1 MKKLIINLV
10 KLKELGAIAVKQSLE
25 DEGASFEDIERMR
38 NITLAANLNLN
49 VKIGGCE
56 AKNDIFFCKKIG
68 VDGIVAPMVE
78 SQYALNKF
86 IQVVENNKKNSLYIN
101 LESKLAF
108 DNINE
113 IMNSHNFRLLRGVVI
128 GRSDLAGSLG
138 LTKNYVDSEQ
148 IYKKVFG
155 VLKKIQKIK
164 KKRLICKMGGSITY
178 KSRNF
183 INKLFE
189 KKLLHR
195 IETRNIEILLSKKNI
210 ANLNTILIHAFNFEL
225 EWIKYKSKNLKLK
238 RSKTILNDYFSR
250 IKEIKKRIKIMGKK
264 LND

>member
-1 MKKLIINLV
+1 MKKLILNLI
-10 KLKELGAIAVKQSLE
+10 KLKKLGAIAVKQSLE

-38 NITLAANLNLN
+38 TITLAANLNLN

-86 IQVVENNKKNSLYIN
+86 IQTVADDKKFFLYIN

-108 DNINE
+108 NNINE
-113 IMNSHNFRLLRGVVI
+113 IMNSSNFKLLKGVVI

-138 LTKNYVDSEQ
+138 LTKSQVDSVR
-148 IYKKVFG
+148 IYKRVFN
-155 VLKKIQKIK
+155 VLKKVKKIK

-183 INKLFE
+183 INKLYE
-189 KKLLHR
+189 K
-195 IETRNIEILLSKKNI
+195 N
-210 ANLNTILIHAFNFEL
+210 
-225 EWIKYKSKNLKLK
+225 YC
-238 RSKTILNDYFSR
+238 
-250 IKEIKKRIKIMGKK
+250 KE
-264 LND
+264 

>member
-1 MKKLIINLV
+1 MQTFILNLKKL
-10 KLKELGAIAVKQSLE
+10 KKLGAIAVKQSLE
-25 DEGASFEDIERMR
+25 DEGASFEDIKKMR
-38 NITLAANLNLN
+38 TITLAANLDLN

-56 AKNDIFFCKKIG
+56 AKNDVFFCKKIG
-68 VDGIVAPMVE
+68 VNGIVAPMVE

-86 IQVVENNKKNSLYIN
+86 TQTLSSKKKNSLYIN

-113 IMNSHNFRLLRGVVI
+113 IMNSPNFRLLKGVVI

-138 LTKNYVDSEQ
+138 LTKNDVNSEQ
-148 IYKKVFG
+148 IYKRVFD

-210 ANLNTILIHAFNFEL
+210 ANLNIIFIHAFNFEL

-238 RSKTILNDYFSR
+238 NSKSILSDYSSR
-250 IKEIKKRIKIMGKK
+250 IKEIKKRIKIMGK
-264 LND
+264 N

>member
-1 MKKLIINLV
+1 MKKFILNLK
-10 KLKELGAIAVKQSLE
+10 KLKKLGAIAVKQSLE
-25 DEGASFEDIERMR
+25 DEGASFDDIKKMR
-38 NITLAANLNLN
+38 AITRAANLDLN

-56 AKNDIFFCKKIG
+56 AKNDITFCKKIG
-68 VDGIVAPMVE
+68 VNGIVAPMVE

-86 IQVVENNKKNSLYIN
+86 IQTSPNNKKNSLYIN

-113 IMNSHNFRLLRGVVI
+113 IMRSPNFTLLKGVVI

-138 LTKNYVDSEQ
+138 LTKSHVDSNR
-148 IYKKVFG
+148 IYKRVFS

-183 INKLFE
+183 INKLYE
-189 KKLLHR
+189 KKLLQR
-195 IETRNIEILLSKKNI
+195 IETRNIEILLNRKNI
-210 ANLNTILIHAFNFEL
+210 DNLNKIFIHAFNFEM
-225 EWIKYKSKNLKLK
+225 EWIKYKSKNLK
-238 RSKTILNDYFSR
+238 SKNSTSLQKDYSTR
-250 IKEIKKRIKIMGKK
+250 IEEIKKRIKIMGKI
-264 LND
+264 